1 VAKAPGPN
9 DPPPSS
15 TEVAAS
21 AIYATYGVGFAGNGV
36 AMMLKVVVP
45 LWAIE
50 LHFSPS
56 QIGVA
61 IGLSSLMPFLFS
73 IHGGVLMDRLGTR
86 RVTIAYGLITVLLSP
101 LYPLFRAR
109 QT

>member
-1 VAKAPGPN
+1 MPVADAPGATDTPQ
-9 DPPPSS
+9 S
-15 TEVAAS
+15 TSEVPAS

-36 AMMLKVVVP
+36 AMMLKVIIP

-50 LHFSPS
+50 LHFSAS

-73 IHGGVLMDRLGTR
+73 IHGGVLMDRLGAR
-86 RVTIAYGLITVLLSP
+86 RVTQGDAG
-101 LYPLFRAR
+101 
-109 QT
+109 